1 MNATFIKHDD
11 PGHGWLEVQES
22 DLKELGATVN
32 DFSGYS
38 YRKGNRLFL
47 EEDCDASKFF
57 TLYKNKHGAY
67 PKYGSVSTG
76 KFANMRILPGIKSV
90 SHLCMIGVLLLGGI
104 SASWAQ
110 KTDSSSP
117 EQVVRRLHESLTEA
131 MREGGR
137 LGFKGRLE
145 LLTPSVT
152 RTHELDF
159 IARTTLGNLWSKL
172 SPDQQ
177 ITFTDTFR
185 QLSISSYADWFKSHE
200 GEAFEIVDQQAMPR
214 EQVLVRTRIVKGKD
228 ELARLDYVLRETKDG
243 WRIINIM
250 ANGVSDLALKR
261 VEYRSILERDGFP
274 ALIDMLKKKIA
285 AAEKS

>member
-1 MNATFIKHDD
+1 
-11 PGHGWLEVQES
+11 
-22 DLKELGATVN
+22 
-32 DFSGYS
+32 
-38 YRKGNRLFL
+38 
-47 EEDCDASKFF
+47 
-57 TLYKNKHGAY
+57 
-67 PKYGSVSTG
+67 
-76 KFANMRILPGIKSV
+76 MRILAGIKSA
-90 SHLCMIGVLLLGGI
+90 SHLCMIGVFLLGGM
-104 SASWAQ
+104 SVSWAQ
-110 KTDSSSP
+110 KTDSASP

-177 ITFTDTFR
+177 VTFTDTFR

-200 GEAFEIVDQQAMPR
+200 GEAFEFVDQQAMPR
-214 EQVLVRTRIVKGKD
+214 EQILVRTRIVKGKD
-228 ELARLDYVLRETKDG
+228 EVARLDYVLRETKDG

-285 AAEKS
+285 ATEKS

>member
-1 MNATFIKHDD
+1 
-11 PGHGWLEVQES
+11 
-22 DLKELGATVN
+22 
-32 DFSGYS
+32 
-38 YRKGNRLFL
+38 
-47 EEDCDASKFF
+47 
-57 TLYKNKHGAY
+57 
-67 PKYGSVSTG
+67 
-76 KFANMRILPGIKSV
+76 MRILAGIKSA
-90 SHLCMIGVLLLGGI
+90 SHLCIIGVFLLSGM
-104 SASWAQ
+104 SVSWAQ
-110 KTDSSSP
+110 KTDSASP
-117 EQVVRRLHESLTEA
+117 EQVVKRLHESLTEA
-131 MREGGR
+131 MREGSR

-200 GEAFEIVDQQAMPR
+200 GEAFEFVDQQNMPR
-214 EQVLVRTRIVKGKD
+214 EQVLVRTRIIKGKD
-228 ELARLDYVLRETKDG
+228 EVARLDYVLRETKDG
-243 WRIINIM
+243 WRIINII

-261 VEYRSILERDGFP
+261 VESRSILERDGFP

>member
-1 MNATFIKHDD
+1 
-11 PGHGWLEVQES
+11 
-22 DLKELGATVN
+22 
-32 DFSGYS
+32 
-38 YRKGNRLFL
+38 
-47 EEDCDASKFF
+47 
-57 TLYKNKHGAY
+57 
-67 PKYGSVSTG
+67 
-76 KFANMRILPGIKSV
+76 MRILAGIKSA
-90 SHLCMIGVLLLGGI
+90 SHLCIIGVFLLGGM
-104 SASWAQ
+104 SVSWAQ
-110 KTDSSSP
+110 KTDSVSP
-117 EQVVRRLHESLTEA
+117 EQVVKRLHESLTEA

-172 SPDQQ
+172 SPDQH

-200 GEAFEIVDQQAMPR
+200 GEAFEFVDQENMPR

-228 ELARLDYVLRETKDG
+228 EVARLDYVLRETKDG

>member
-1 MNATFIKHDD
+1 
-11 PGHGWLEVQES
+11 
-22 DLKELGATVN
+22 
-32 DFSGYS
+32 
-38 YRKGNRLFL
+38 
-47 EEDCDASKFF
+47 
-57 TLYKNKHGAY
+57 
-67 PKYGSVSTG
+67 
-76 KFANMRILPGIKSV
+76 MRILPGIKSV
-90 SHLCMIGVLLLGGI
+90 SHLCMIGVLLLGGM
-104 SASWAQ
+104 SVSWAQ

-117 EQVVRRLHESLTEA
+117 EQVVKRLHESLAEA
-131 MREGGR
+131 MREGSR

-145 LLTPSVT
+145 LLTPIVT

-177 ITFTDTFR
+177 VTFTDTFR

-200 GEAFEIVDQQAMPR
+200 GEAFEFVDQQTMPR
-214 EQVLVRTRIVKGKD
+214 EQILVRTRIVKGKD
-228 ELARLDYVLRETKDG
+228 EVARLDYVLRETKDG

>member
-1 MNATFIKHDD
+1 
-11 PGHGWLEVQES
+11 
-22 DLKELGATVN
+22 
-32 DFSGYS
+32 
-38 YRKGNRLFL
+38 
-47 EEDCDASKFF
+47 
-57 TLYKNKHGAY
+57 
-67 PKYGSVSTG
+67 
-76 KFANMRILPGIKSV
+76 MRILPGIKSV
-90 SHLCMIGVLLLGGI
+90 SHLCMIGVLLLGGM
-104 SASWAQ
+104 SVSWAQ

-117 EQVVRRLHESLTEA
+117 EQVVKRLHESLAEA
-131 MREGGR
+131 MREGSR

-145 LLTPSVT
+145 LLTPIVT

-177 ITFTDTFR
+177 VTFTDTFR

-200 GEAFEIVDQQAMPR
+200 GEAFEFVDQQSMPR
-214 EQVLVRTRIVKGKD
+214 EQVLVRSRIVKGKD
-228 ELARLDYVLRETKDG
+228 EVARLDYVLRETKDG

-285 AAEKS
+285 TAEKS

>member
-1 MNATFIKHDD
+1 
-11 PGHGWLEVQES
+11 
-22 DLKELGATVN
+22 
-32 DFSGYS
+32 
-38 YRKGNRLFL
+38 
-47 EEDCDASKFF
+47 
-57 TLYKNKHGAY
+57 
-67 PKYGSVSTG
+67 
-76 KFANMRILPGIKSV
+76 MRILAGIKSA
-90 SHLCMIGVLLLGGI
+90 SHLCIIGVFLLGGM
-104 SASWAQ
+104 SVSWAQ
-110 KTDSSSP
+110 KTDSASP

-131 MREGGR
+131 MREGSR

-145 LLTPSVT
+145 LLTPSVN
-152 RTHELDF
+152 RTHDLDF

-185 QLSISSYADWFKSHE
+185 QLSIGSYADWFKSHE
-200 GEAFEIVDQQAMPR
+200 GEAFEFVDQQAMPR
-214 EQVLVRTRIVKGKD
+214 EQVLVRSRIVKGKD
-228 ELARLDYVLRETKDG
+228 EVARLDYVLRETKDG

>member
-1 MNATFIKHDD
+1 M
-11 PGHGWLEVQES
+11 
-22 DLKELGATVN
+22 
-32 DFSGYS
+32 
-38 YRKGNRLFL
+38 
-47 EEDCDASKFF
+47 
-57 TLYKNKHGAY
+57 
-67 PKYGSVSTG
+67 SV
-76 KFANMRILPGIKSV
+76 
-90 SHLCMIGVLLLGGI
+90 
-104 SASWAQ
+104 SWAQ
-110 KTDSSSP
+110 KTDSASP
-117 EQVVRRLHESLTEA
+117 EQVVKRLHESLTEA
-131 MREGGR
+131 MREGSR
-137 LGFKGRLE
+137 LGYKGRLE

-152 RTHELDF
+152 RTHDLDF

-177 ITFTDTFR
+177 ITFNDTFR

-200 GEAFEIVDQQAMPR
+200 GEAFEFVDQQAMPR
-214 EQVLVRTRIVKGKD
+214 EQVLVRSRIVKGKD
-228 ELARLDYVLRETKDG
+228 EVARLDYVLRETKDG

>member
-1 MNATFIKHDD
+1 
-11 PGHGWLEVQES
+11 
-22 DLKELGATVN
+22 
-32 DFSGYS
+32 
-38 YRKGNRLFL
+38 
-47 EEDCDASKFF
+47 
-57 TLYKNKHGAY
+57 
-67 PKYGSVSTG
+67 
-76 KFANMRILPGIKSV
+76 MRILAGIKSA
-90 SHLCMIGVLLLGGI
+90 SHLCIIGVFLLGGM
-104 SASWAQ
+104 SVSWAQ
-110 KTDSSSP
+110 KTDSASP
-117 EQVVRRLHESLTEA
+117 EQVVKRLHESLTEA
-131 MREGGR
+131 MREGSR
-137 LGFKGRLE
+137 LGYKGRLE
-145 LLTPSVT
+145 LLTPSVN
-152 RTHELDF
+152 RTHDLDF

-200 GEAFEIVDQQAMPR
+200 GEAFEFVDQQAMPR
-214 EQVLVRTRIVKGKD
+214 EQVLVRTRIVKEKV
-228 ELARLDYVLRETKDG
+228 EVARLDYVLRETKDG

>member
-1 MNATFIKHDD
+1 
-11 PGHGWLEVQES
+11 
-22 DLKELGATVN
+22 
-32 DFSGYS
+32 
-38 YRKGNRLFL
+38 
-47 EEDCDASKFF
+47 
-57 TLYKNKHGAY
+57 
-67 PKYGSVSTG
+67 
-76 KFANMRILPGIKSV
+76 MRILAGIKSA
-90 SHLCMIGVLLLGGI
+90 SHLCIIGVFLLSGM
-104 SASWAQ
+104 SVSWAQ
-110 KTDSSSP
+110 KTDSASP
-117 EQVVRRLHESLTEA
+117 EQVVKRLHESLTEA
-131 MREGGR
+131 MREGSR
-137 LGFKGRLE
+137 LGYKGRLE

-152 RTHELDF
+152 RTHDLDF

-200 GEAFEIVDQQAMPR
+200 GEAFEFVDQQAMPR
-214 EQVLVRTRIVKGKD
+214 EQVLVRSRIVKGKD
-228 ELARLDYVLRETKDG
+228 EVARLDYVLRETKDG

>member
-1 MNATFIKHDD
+1 
-11 PGHGWLEVQES
+11 
-22 DLKELGATVN
+22 
-32 DFSGYS
+32 
-38 YRKGNRLFL
+38 
-47 EEDCDASKFF
+47 
-57 TLYKNKHGAY
+57 
-67 PKYGSVSTG
+67 
-76 KFANMRILPGIKSV
+76 MRILPGIKSV
-90 SHLCMIGVLLLGGI
+90 SHLCMIGVLLLGGM
-104 SASWAQ
+104 SVSWAQ

-117 EQVVRRLHESLTEA
+117 EQVVKRLHESLAEA
-131 MREGGR
+131 MREGSR

-145 LLTPSVT
+145 LLTPIVT

-177 ITFTDTFR
+177 VTLTDTFR

-200 GEAFEIVDQQAMPR
+200 GEAFEFVDQQSMPR
-214 EQVLVRTRIVKGKD
+214 EQVLVRSLIVKGKD
-228 ELARLDYVLRETKDG
+228 EVARLDYVLRETKDG

-285 AAEKS
+285 TAEKS

>member
-1 MNATFIKHDD
+1 
-11 PGHGWLEVQES
+11 
-22 DLKELGATVN
+22 
-32 DFSGYS
+32 
-38 YRKGNRLFL
+38 
-47 EEDCDASKFF
+47 
-57 TLYKNKHGAY
+57 
-67 PKYGSVSTG
+67 
-76 KFANMRILPGIKSV
+76 MRILAGIKSA
-90 SHLCMIGVLLLGGI
+90 SHLCIIGVFLLSGM

-177 ITFTDTFR
+177 VTFTDTFR

-200 GEAFEIVDQQAMPR
+200 GEAFEFVDQQAMPR

-228 ELARLDYVLRETKDG
+228 EVARLDYVLRETKDG

>member
-1 MNATFIKHDD
+1 
-11 PGHGWLEVQES
+11 
-22 DLKELGATVN
+22 
-32 DFSGYS
+32 
-38 YRKGNRLFL
+38 
-47 EEDCDASKFF
+47 
-57 TLYKNKHGAY
+57 
-67 PKYGSVSTG
+67 
-76 KFANMRILPGIKSV
+76 MRILPGIKSV
-90 SHLCMIGVLLLGGI
+90 SHLCMIGVLLLGGM
-104 SASWAQ
+104 SVSWAQ

-117 EQVVRRLHESLTEA
+117 EQVVKRLHESLAEA
-131 MREGGR
+131 MREGSR

-145 LLTPSVT
+145 LLTPIVT

-177 ITFTDTFR
+177 VTFTDTFR

-200 GEAFEIVDQQAMPR
+200 GEAFEFVDQQSMPR
-214 EQVLVRTRIVKGKD
+214 EQVLVRSLIVKGKD
-228 ELARLDYVLRETKDG
+228 EVARLDYVLRETKDG

-285 AAEKS
+285 TAEKS

>member
-1 MNATFIKHDD
+1 
-11 PGHGWLEVQES
+11 
-22 DLKELGATVN
+22 
-32 DFSGYS
+32 
-38 YRKGNRLFL
+38 
-47 EEDCDASKFF
+47 
-57 TLYKNKHGAY
+57 
-67 PKYGSVSTG
+67 
-76 KFANMRILPGIKSV
+76 MRILAGIKSA
-90 SHLCMIGVLLLGGI
+90 SHLCIIGVFLLSGM
-104 SASWAQ
+104 SVSWAQ
-110 KTDSSSP
+110 KTDSASP

-131 MREGGR
+131 MREGSR

-177 ITFTDTFR
+177 VTFTDTFR

-200 GEAFEIVDQQAMPR
+200 GEAFEFVDQQAMPR
-214 EQVLVRTRIVKGKD
+214 EQVLVRTHIVKEKV
-228 ELARLDYVLRETKDG
+228 EVARLDYVLRETKDG

>member
-1 MNATFIKHDD
+1 
-11 PGHGWLEVQES
+11 
-22 DLKELGATVN
+22 
-32 DFSGYS
+32 
-38 YRKGNRLFL
+38 
-47 EEDCDASKFF
+47 
-57 TLYKNKHGAY
+57 
-67 PKYGSVSTG
+67 
-76 KFANMRILPGIKSV
+76 MRILPGIKSV
-90 SHLCMIGVLLLGGI
+90 SHLCMIGVLLLGGM
-104 SASWAQ
+104 SVSWAQ

-117 EQVVRRLHESLTEA
+117 EQVVGRLHESLAEA
-131 MREGGR
+131 MREGSR

-145 LLTPSVT
+145 LLTPIVT

-177 ITFTDTFR
+177 LTFTDTFR

-200 GEAFEIVDQQAMPR
+200 GEAFEFVDQQSMPR
-214 EQVLVRTRIVKGKD
+214 EQVLVRSRIVKGKD
-228 ELARLDYVLRETKDG
+228 EVARLDYVLRETKDG

-285 AAEKS
+285 TAEKS

>member
-1 MNATFIKHDD
+1 
-11 PGHGWLEVQES
+11 
-22 DLKELGATVN
+22 
-32 DFSGYS
+32 
-38 YRKGNRLFL
+38 
-47 EEDCDASKFF
+47 
-57 TLYKNKHGAY
+57 
-67 PKYGSVSTG
+67 
-76 KFANMRILPGIKSV
+76 MRILPGIKSV

-177 ITFTDTFR
+177 VTFTDTFR

-200 GEAFEIVDQQAMPR
+200 GETFEFVDQENMPR
-214 EQVLVRTRIVKGKD
+214 EQVLVRSRIVKGKD
-228 ELARLDYVLRETKDG
+228 EVARLDYVLRETKDG

-285 AAEKS
+285 ATEKS

>member
-1 MNATFIKHDD
+1 
-11 PGHGWLEVQES
+11 
-22 DLKELGATVN
+22 
-32 DFSGYS
+32 
-38 YRKGNRLFL
+38 
-47 EEDCDASKFF
+47 
-57 TLYKNKHGAY
+57 
-67 PKYGSVSTG
+67 
-76 KFANMRILPGIKSV
+76 MRILAGIKSA
-90 SHLCMIGVLLLGGI
+90 SHLCIIGVFLLGGM
-104 SASWAQ
+104 SVSWAQ
-110 KTDSSSP
+110 KTDSASP
-117 EQVVRRLHESLTEA
+117 EQVVKRLHESLTEA
-131 MREGGR
+131 MREGSR
-137 LGFKGRLE
+137 LGYKGRLE

-152 RTHELDF
+152 RTHDLDF

-200 GEAFEIVDQQAMPR
+200 GEAFEFVDQQAMPR
-214 EQVLVRTRIVKGKD
+214 EQVLVRTRIVKEKV
-228 ELARLDYVLRETKDG
+228 EIARLDYVLRETKDG

>member
-1 MNATFIKHDD
+1 
-11 PGHGWLEVQES
+11 
-22 DLKELGATVN
+22 
-32 DFSGYS
+32 
-38 YRKGNRLFL
+38 
-47 EEDCDASKFF
+47 
-57 TLYKNKHGAY
+57 
-67 PKYGSVSTG
+67 
-76 KFANMRILPGIKSV
+76 MRILAGIKSA
-90 SHLCMIGVLLLGGI
+90 SHLCIIGVFLLGGM
-104 SASWAQ
+104 SVSWAQ
-110 KTDSSSP
+110 KTDSASP
-117 EQVVRRLHESLTEA
+117 EQVVKRLHESLTEA
-131 MREGGR
+131 MREGSR
-137 LGFKGRLE
+137 LGYKGRLE

-152 RTHELDF
+152 RTHDLDF

-200 GEAFEIVDQQAMPR
+200 GEAFEFVDQENMPR
-214 EQVLVRTRIVKGKD
+214 EQVLVRSRIVKGKD
-228 ELARLDYVLRETKDG
+228 EVARLDYVLRETKDG

>member
-1 MNATFIKHDD
+1 
-11 PGHGWLEVQES
+11 
-22 DLKELGATVN
+22 
-32 DFSGYS
+32 
-38 YRKGNRLFL
+38 
-47 EEDCDASKFF
+47 
-57 TLYKNKHGAY
+57 
-67 PKYGSVSTG
+67 
-76 KFANMRILPGIKSV
+76 MRILPGIKSV
-90 SHLCMIGVLLLGGI
+90 SHLCMIGVLLLGGM
-104 SASWAQ
+104 SVSWAQ

-117 EQVVRRLHESLTEA
+117 EQVVKRLHESLAEA
-131 MREGGR
+131 MREGSR

-145 LLTPSVT
+145 LLTPIVT

-177 ITFTDTFR
+177 VTFTDTFR

-200 GEAFEIVDQQAMPR
+200 GEAFEFVDQQAMPR
-214 EQVLVRTRIVKGKD
+214 EQVLVRSRIVKGKD
-228 ELARLDYVLRETKDG
+228 EVARLDYVLRETKDG

>member
-1 MNATFIKHDD
+1 
-11 PGHGWLEVQES
+11 
-22 DLKELGATVN
+22 
-32 DFSGYS
+32 
-38 YRKGNRLFL
+38 
-47 EEDCDASKFF
+47 
-57 TLYKNKHGAY
+57 
-67 PKYGSVSTG
+67 
-76 KFANMRILPGIKSV
+76 MRILAGIKSA
-90 SHLCMIGVLLLGGI
+90 SHLCIIGVFLLSGM
-104 SASWAQ
+104 SVSWAQ
-110 KTDSSSP
+110 KTDSASP
-117 EQVVRRLHESLTEA
+117 EQVVKRLHESLTEA
-131 MREGGR
+131 MREGSR
-137 LGFKGRLE
+137 LGYKGRLE

-152 RTHELDF
+152 RTHDLDF

-200 GEAFEIVDQQAMPR
+200 GEAFEFVDQQAMPR
-214 EQVLVRTRIVKGKD
+214 EQVLVRTRIVKEKV
-228 ELARLDYVLRETKDG
+228 EIARLDYVLRETKDG

>member
-1 MNATFIKHDD
+1 
-11 PGHGWLEVQES
+11 
-22 DLKELGATVN
+22 
-32 DFSGYS
+32 
-38 YRKGNRLFL
+38 
-47 EEDCDASKFF
+47 
-57 TLYKNKHGAY
+57 
-67 PKYGSVSTG
+67 
-76 KFANMRILPGIKSV
+76 MRILPGIKSV
-90 SHLCMIGVLLLGGI
+90 SHLFMIGVLLLGGM
-104 SASWAQ
+104 SVSWAQ

-117 EQVVRRLHESLTEA
+117 EQVVKRLHESLAEA
-131 MREGGR
+131 MREGSR

-145 LLTPSVT
+145 LLTPIVT

-177 ITFTDTFR
+177 VTFTDTFR

-200 GEAFEIVDQQAMPR
+200 GEAFEFVDQQSMPR
-214 EQVLVRTRIVKGKD
+214 EQVLVRSLIVKGKD
-228 ELARLDYVLRETKDG
+228 EVARLDYVLRETKDG

>member
-1 MNATFIKHDD
+1 
-11 PGHGWLEVQES
+11 
-22 DLKELGATVN
+22 
-32 DFSGYS
+32 
-38 YRKGNRLFL
+38 
-47 EEDCDASKFF
+47 
-57 TLYKNKHGAY
+57 
-67 PKYGSVSTG
+67 
-76 KFANMRILPGIKSV
+76 MRILAGIKSA
-90 SHLCMIGVLLLGGI
+90 SHLCMIGVFLLGGM
-104 SASWAQ
+104 SVSWAQ
-110 KTDSSSP
+110 KTDSASP
-117 EQVVRRLHESLTEA
+117 EQVVKRLHESLTEA

-137 LGFKGRLE
+137 LGYKGRLE
-145 LLTPSVT
+145 LLTPSVN

-200 GEAFEIVDQQAMPR
+200 GEAFEFVDQQAMPR
-214 EQVLVRTRIVKGKD
+214 EQVLVRTRIVKEKV
-228 ELARLDYVLRETKDG
+228 EVARLDYVLRETKDG

>member
-1 MNATFIKHDD
+1 
-11 PGHGWLEVQES
+11 
-22 DLKELGATVN
+22 
-32 DFSGYS
+32 
-38 YRKGNRLFL
+38 
-47 EEDCDASKFF
+47 
-57 TLYKNKHGAY
+57 
-67 PKYGSVSTG
+67 
-76 KFANMRILPGIKSV
+76 MRILAGIKSA
-90 SHLCMIGVLLLGGI
+90 SHLCIIGVFLLGGM
-104 SASWAQ
+104 SVSWAQ
-110 KTDSSSP
+110 KTDSASP
-117 EQVVRRLHESLTEA
+117 EQVVKRLHESLTEA
-131 MREGGR
+131 MREGSR
-137 LGFKGRLE
+137 LGYKGRLE

-152 RTHELDF
+152 RTHDLDF

-200 GEAFEIVDQQAMPR
+200 GEAFEFVDQQAMPR
-214 EQVLVRTRIVKGKD
+214 EQVLVRSRIVKGKD
-228 ELARLDYVLRETKDG
+228 EVARLDYVLRETKDG

-250 ANGVSDLALKR
+250 ANGISDLALKR

>member
-1 MNATFIKHDD
+1 
-11 PGHGWLEVQES
+11 
-22 DLKELGATVN
+22 
-32 DFSGYS
+32 
-38 YRKGNRLFL
+38 
-47 EEDCDASKFF
+47 
-57 TLYKNKHGAY
+57 
-67 PKYGSVSTG
+67 
-76 KFANMRILPGIKSV
+76 MRILPGIKLA
-90 SHLCMIGVLLLGGI
+90 SHLCMIGVFLLGGM
-104 SASWAQ
+104 SVSWAQ
-110 KTDSSSP
+110 KTDSASP

-177 ITFTDTFR
+177 VTFTDTFR

-200 GEAFEIVDQQAMPR
+200 GEAFEFVDQQSMPR
-214 EQVLVRTRIVKGKD
+214 EQVLVRSRIVKGKD
-228 ELARLDYVLRETKDG
+228 EVARLDYVLRETKDG

>member
-1 MNATFIKHDD
+1 
-11 PGHGWLEVQES
+11 
-22 DLKELGATVN
+22 
-32 DFSGYS
+32 
-38 YRKGNRLFL
+38 
-47 EEDCDASKFF
+47 
-57 TLYKNKHGAY
+57 
-67 PKYGSVSTG
+67 
-76 KFANMRILPGIKSV
+76 MRILAGIKSA
-90 SHLCMIGVLLLGGI
+90 SHLCIIGVFLLGGM
-104 SASWAQ
+104 SVSWAQ
-110 KTDSSSP
+110 KTDSASP
-117 EQVVRRLHESLTEA
+117 EQVVKRLHESLTEA
-131 MREGGR
+131 MREGSR

-145 LLTPSVT
+145 LLTPSVN
-152 RTHELDF
+152 RTHDLDF

-200 GEAFEIVDQQAMPR
+200 GEAFEFVDQQAMPR
-214 EQVLVRTRIVKGKD
+214 EQVLVRSRIVKGKD
-228 ELARLDYVLRETKDG
+228 EVARLDYVLRETKDG

>member
-1 MNATFIKHDD
+1 
-11 PGHGWLEVQES
+11 
-22 DLKELGATVN
+22 
-32 DFSGYS
+32 
-38 YRKGNRLFL
+38 
-47 EEDCDASKFF
+47 
-57 TLYKNKHGAY
+57 
-67 PKYGSVSTG
+67 
-76 KFANMRILPGIKSV
+76 MRILAGIKSA
-90 SHLCMIGVLLLGGI
+90 SHLCIIGVFLLGGM
-104 SASWAQ
+104 SVSWAQ
-110 KTDSSSP
+110 KTDSASP
-117 EQVVRRLHESLTEA
+117 EQVVKRLHESLTEA
-131 MREGGR
+131 MREGSR
-137 LGFKGRLE
+137 LGYKGRLE
-145 LLTPSVT
+145 LLTPSVN
-152 RTHELDF
+152 RTHDLDF

-200 GEAFEIVDQQAMPR
+200 GEAFEFVDQQAMPR
-214 EQVLVRTRIVKGKD
+214 EQVLVRSRIVKGKD
-228 ELARLDYVLRETKDG
+228 EVARLDYVLRETKDG

>member
-1 MNATFIKHDD
+1 
-11 PGHGWLEVQES
+11 
-22 DLKELGATVN
+22 
-32 DFSGYS
+32 
-38 YRKGNRLFL
+38 
-47 EEDCDASKFF
+47 
-57 TLYKNKHGAY
+57 
-67 PKYGSVSTG
+67 
-76 KFANMRILPGIKSV
+76 MRILPGIKWV
-90 SHLCMIGVLLLGGI
+90 SHLFMIGVLLIGGM
-104 SASWAQ
+104 SVSWAQ

-131 MREGGR
+131 MREGSR

-145 LLTPSVT
+145 LLTPIVT

-177 ITFTDTFR
+177 LTFADTFR

-200 GEAFEIVDQQAMPR
+200 GEAFEFVDQQSMPR
-214 EQVLVRTRIVKGKD
+214 EQVLVRSRIVKGKD
-228 ELARLDYVLRETKDG
+228 EVARLDYVLRETKDG

>member
-1 MNATFIKHDD
+1 
-11 PGHGWLEVQES
+11 
-22 DLKELGATVN
+22 
-32 DFSGYS
+32 
-38 YRKGNRLFL
+38 
-47 EEDCDASKFF
+47 
-57 TLYKNKHGAY
+57 
-67 PKYGSVSTG
+67 
-76 KFANMRILPGIKSV
+76 MRILPGIKSV
-90 SHLCMIGVLLLGGI
+90 SHLCMIGVFLLSGM

-177 ITFTDTFR
+177 VTFTDTFR

-200 GEAFEIVDQQAMPR
+200 GEAFEFVDQENMPR
-214 EQVLVRTRIVKGKD
+214 EQVLVRSRIVKGKD
-228 ELARLDYVLRETKDG
+228 EVARLDYVLRETKDG

>member
-1 MNATFIKHDD
+1 
-11 PGHGWLEVQES
+11 
-22 DLKELGATVN
+22 
-32 DFSGYS
+32 
-38 YRKGNRLFL
+38 
-47 EEDCDASKFF
+47 
-57 TLYKNKHGAY
+57 
-67 PKYGSVSTG
+67 
-76 KFANMRILPGIKSV
+76 MRILAGIKSA
-90 SHLCMIGVLLLGGI
+90 SHLCIIGVFLLSGM
-104 SASWAQ
+104 SVSWAQ
-110 KTDSSSP
+110 KTDSASP
-117 EQVVRRLHESLTEA
+117 EQVVKRLHESLTEA
-131 MREGGR
+131 MREGSR
-137 LGFKGRLE
+137 LGYKGRLE
-145 LLTPSVT
+145 LLTPGVT
-152 RTHELDF
+152 RTHDLDF

-200 GEAFEIVDQQAMPR
+200 GEAFEFVDQQAMPR
-214 EQVLVRTRIVKGKD
+214 EQVLVRTRIVKEKV
-228 ELARLDYVLRETKDG
+228 EVARLDYVLRETKDG

>member
-1 MNATFIKHDD
+1 
-11 PGHGWLEVQES
+11 
-22 DLKELGATVN
+22 
-32 DFSGYS
+32 
-38 YRKGNRLFL
+38 
-47 EEDCDASKFF
+47 
-57 TLYKNKHGAY
+57 
-67 PKYGSVSTG
+67 
-76 KFANMRILPGIKSV
+76 MRILAGIKSA
-90 SHLCMIGVLLLGGI
+90 SHLCIIGVFLLSGM
-104 SASWAQ
+104 SVSWAQ
-110 KTDSSSP
+110 KTDSASP
-117 EQVVRRLHESLTEA
+117 EQVVKRLHESLTEA
-131 MREGGR
+131 MREGSR
-137 LGFKGRLE
+137 LGYKGRLE

-152 RTHELDF
+152 RTHDLDF

-200 GEAFEIVDQQAMPR
+200 GEAFEFVDQQAMPR
-214 EQVLVRTRIVKGKD
+214 EQVLVRSRIVKGKD
-228 ELARLDYVLRETKDG
+228 EVARLDYVLRETKDG

-285 AAEKS
+285 ATEKS

>member
-1 MNATFIKHDD
+1 
-11 PGHGWLEVQES
+11 
-22 DLKELGATVN
+22 
-32 DFSGYS
+32 
-38 YRKGNRLFL
+38 
-47 EEDCDASKFF
+47 
-57 TLYKNKHGAY
+57 
-67 PKYGSVSTG
+67 
-76 KFANMRILPGIKSV
+76 MRILAGIKSA
-90 SHLCMIGVLLLGGI
+90 SHLCIIGVFLLSGM
-104 SASWAQ
+104 SVSWAQ
-110 KTDSSSP
+110 KTDSASP
-117 EQVVRRLHESLTEA
+117 EQVVKRLHESLTEA
-131 MREGGR
+131 MREGSR
-137 LGFKGRLE
+137 LGYKGRLE
-145 LLTPSVT
+145 LLTPSVN
-152 RTHELDF
+152 RTHDLDF

-200 GEAFEIVDQQAMPR
+200 GEAFEFVDQQAMPR
-214 EQVLVRTRIVKGKD
+214 EQVLVRTRIVKEKV
-228 ELARLDYVLRETKDG
+228 EVARLDYVLRETKDG

>member
-1 MNATFIKHDD
+1 
-11 PGHGWLEVQES
+11 
-22 DLKELGATVN
+22 
-32 DFSGYS
+32 
-38 YRKGNRLFL
+38 
-47 EEDCDASKFF
+47 
-57 TLYKNKHGAY
+57 
-67 PKYGSVSTG
+67 
-76 KFANMRILPGIKSV
+76 
-90 SHLCMIGVLLLGGI
+90 MIGVFLLGGM
-104 SASWAQ
+104 SVSWAQ
-110 KTDSSSP
+110 KTDSASP
-117 EQVVRRLHESLTEA
+117 EQVVKRLHESLTEA

-200 GEAFEIVDQQAMPR
+200 GEAFEFVDQQAMPR

-228 ELARLDYVLRETKDG
+228 EVARLDYVLRETKDG

-261 VEYRSILERDGFP
+261 VEYRAILERDGFP

>member
-1 MNATFIKHDD
+1 
-11 PGHGWLEVQES
+11 
-22 DLKELGATVN
+22 
-32 DFSGYS
+32 
-38 YRKGNRLFL
+38 
-47 EEDCDASKFF
+47 
-57 TLYKNKHGAY
+57 
-67 PKYGSVSTG
+67 
-76 KFANMRILPGIKSV
+76 MRILAGIKST
-90 SHLCMIGVLLLGGI
+90 SHLCMIGVFLLGGM
-104 SASWAQ
+104 SVSWAQ
-110 KTDSSSP
+110 KTDSASP
-117 EQVVRRLHESLTEA
+117 EQVVKRLHESLTEA
-131 MREGGR
+131 MREGSR
-137 LGFKGRLE
+137 LGYKGRLE
-145 LLTPSVT
+145 LLTPSVN
-152 RTHELDF
+152 RTHDLDF

-200 GEAFEIVDQQAMPR
+200 GEAFEFVDQQAMPR
-214 EQVLVRTRIVKGKD
+214 EQVLVRTRIVKEKV
-228 ELARLDYVLRETKDG
+228 EIARLDYVLREAKDG

>member
-1 MNATFIKHDD
+1 
-11 PGHGWLEVQES
+11 
-22 DLKELGATVN
+22 
-32 DFSGYS
+32 
-38 YRKGNRLFL
+38 
-47 EEDCDASKFF
+47 
-57 TLYKNKHGAY
+57 
-67 PKYGSVSTG
+67 
-76 KFANMRILPGIKSV
+76 MRILPGIKSV
-90 SHLCMIGVLLLGGI
+90 SHLCMIGVLLLGGM
-104 SASWAQ
+104 SVSWAQ

-117 EQVVRRLHESLTEA
+117 EQVVKRLHESLAEA
-131 MREGGR
+131 MREGSR

-145 LLTPSVT
+145 LLTPIVT

-200 GEAFEIVDQQAMPR
+200 GEAFEFVDQQAMPR

-228 ELARLDYVLRETKDG
+228 EVARLDYVLRETKDG

-285 AAEKS
+285 TAEKS